1 MVDNDDDSNAEENQ
15 HSVIS
20 SKAIASTRKRIM
32 LFLFLMV
39 YFPLSG
45 FLAHQIH

>member
-1 MVDNDDDSNAEENQ
+1 MVDNDDDSNAKENQ

-32 LFLFLMV
+32 LFIFLV
-39 YFPLSG
+39 YLPLSG